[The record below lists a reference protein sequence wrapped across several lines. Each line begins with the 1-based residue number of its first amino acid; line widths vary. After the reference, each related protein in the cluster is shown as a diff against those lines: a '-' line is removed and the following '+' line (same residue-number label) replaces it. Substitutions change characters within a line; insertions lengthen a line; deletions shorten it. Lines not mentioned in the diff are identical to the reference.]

1 MKLYSN
7 PAYLTMSAMFFLF
20 VFGALMIFGNTAGAD
35 ITRAITTGD
44 ASFINIERL
53 TNPETYVDDVKQDVD
68 SFKGDSNEV
77 KAGDPHSRFN

>member
-1 MKLYSN
+1 
-7 PAYLTMSAMFFLF
+7 
-20 VFGALMIFGNTAGAD
+20 MIFGNTAGAD

-77 KAGDPHSRFN
+77 KAGEPHSRFNWLK